1 MESQQVDETESQGMA
16 IKLAIQT
23 FLKTFEAQRHST
35 PFGQHGSF
43 GISAKDEGYP
53 EFKTSPIKKNMGSS
67 SPV

>member
-1 MESQQVDETESQGMA
+1 MESQQVDEMESQGMA
-16 IKLAIQT
+16 IK

-35 PFGQHGSF
+35 SFGQHGSF
-43 GISAKDEGYP
+43 GISVKDERYP